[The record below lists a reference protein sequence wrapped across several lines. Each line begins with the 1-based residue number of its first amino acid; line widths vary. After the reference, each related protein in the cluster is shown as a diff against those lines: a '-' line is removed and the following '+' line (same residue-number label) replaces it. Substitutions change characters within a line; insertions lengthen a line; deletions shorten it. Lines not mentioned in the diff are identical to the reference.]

1 MLQFSSLAINIH
13 NYQHICASR
22 ITFHRVDSTPR
33 LTPLYALH
41 RNFART
47 CLCHFHIPQ
56 TGLLKSALHSDG
68 KFPTPIVGLQG
79 QPMKTF
85 GSSAITDT
93 TAIAAVFPPV
103 AKPPAFVTIAAKT
116 TDAATTAAAAS
127 VNPDEFKKQQRLEQN
142 KMSARRSRRR
152 KKIILEELQATV
164 DHLTAENE
172 QLDAENK
179 RLEKELERRKKEAIR
194 MKDNANGGGLV
205 AAVPPSSLGTGLSTS
220 GGTDMS
226 KATIGYSAVPA
237 IVVPANSIANRSLLV
252 SRLSTIMNGQAAP
265 GLCARSQ
272 TLGAPTATTGTL
284 PNLAAASN
292 ISSIATPAPRPS
304 QLYLSRPTSDAKNT
318 SSSSSAATAQEQ
330 LQRSILSL
338 YQEQERKNTNKKRR
352 LRK

>member
-1 MLQFSSLAINIH
+1 MA
-13 NYQHICASR
+13 
-22 ITFHRVDSTPR
+22 
-33 LTPLYALH
+33 
-41 RNFART
+41 
-47 CLCHFHIPQ
+47 Q

-79 QPMKTF
+79 QPEKTF
-85 GSSAITDT
+85 ASSAITDT

-194 MKDNANGGGLV
+194 MKDNANGGLV
-205 AAVPPSSLGTGLSTS
+205 AAAPPSSLGTGLSTS

-226 KATIGYSAVPA
+226 KATIGNSAVPA

-272 TLGAPTATTGTL
+272 TLGAPTVTTGTL
-284 PNLAAASN
+284 PNLAAASI
-292 ISSIATPAPRPS
+292 ISGIATPAPRPS

-318 SSSSSAATAQEQ
+318 SASSAATAQEQ

-338 YQEQERKNTNKKRR
+338 YQEQERENANKKRR

>member
-1 MLQFSSLAINIH
+1 MHCTVISLALACTIFTSH
-13 NYQHICASR
+13 K
-22 ITFHRVDSTPR
+22 P
-33 LTPLYALH
+33 
-41 RNFART
+41 
-47 CLCHFHIPQ
+47 
-56 TGLLKSALHSDG
+56 GLLKSALHSDG
-68 KFPTPIVGLQG
+68 KFPTPVVGLQG
-79 QPMKTF
+79 HPKKTF

-93 TAIAAVFPPV
+93 AAIAAVFPPV
-103 AKPPAFVTIAAKT
+103 AKPPAFVTIVAKT
-116 TDAATTAAAAS
+116 TDAAATTAAAAS

-172 QLDAENK
+172 LLDAENQ
-179 RLEKELERRKKEAIR
+179 RLEKELERRKNLAIQ
-194 MKDNANGGGLV
+194 MKDNADGGGLAI
-205 AAVPPSSLGTGLSTS
+205 AAAPPSALGTGLSTS

-226 KATIGYSAVPA
+226 MATIGNSAVPA
-237 IVVPANSIANRSLLV
+237 IVVPANSMANRSLLV

-272 TLGAPTATTGTL
+272 TLGKPTVTTGTL
-284 PNLAAASN
+284 PNLDAASI

-304 QLYLSRPTSDAKNT
+304 QLYLSRPTLNADAKNT
-318 SSSSSAATAQEQ
+318 SSSSSSAATAQEQ

-338 YQEQERKNTNKKRR
+338 YQEHERKDTNKKRR

>member
-1 MLQFSSLAINIH
+1 MQFSSLAINIH

-79 QPMKTF
+79 QPEKTF
-85 GSSAITDT
+85 ASSAITDT

-226 KATIGYSAVPA
+226 KATIGNSAVPA

-272 TLGAPTATTGTL
+272 TLGAPTVTTGTL
-284 PNLAAASN
+284 PNLATASI
-292 ISSIATPAPRPS
+292 ISGIATPAPRPS

-318 SSSSSAATAQEQ
+318 SASSAATAQEQ

-338 YQEQERKNTNKKRR
+338 YQEQERENTNKKRR

>member
-1 MLQFSSLAINIH
+1 L
-13 NYQHICASR
+13 R
-22 ITFHRVDSTPR
+22 
-33 LTPLYALH
+33 
-41 RNFART
+41 
-47 CLCHFHIPQ
+47 HFHIPQ

-68 KFPTPIVGLQG
+68 KFPTPVVGLQG
-79 QPMKTF
+79 QPKKPF

-93 TAIAAVFPPV
+93 AAIAAVFPPV
-103 AKPPAFVTIAAKT
+103 AKPPAFVTIVAKT

-172 QLDAENK
+172 LLDAENK
-179 RLEKELERRKKEAIR
+179 RLEKELERRKKEAIH
-194 MKDNANGGGLV
+194 MKDNADGGGLAI
-205 AAVPPSSLGTGLSTS
+205 AAAPPSALGTGLSTS

-226 KATIGYSAVPA
+226 MATIGNSAVPD

-252 SRLSTIMNGQAAP
+252 SRLSTIMNGRAAP

-272 TLGAPTATTGTL
+272 TLGVPTVTTG
-284 PNLAAASN
+284 
-292 ISSIATPAPRPS
+292 TPAPRPS
-304 QLYLSRPTSDAKNT
+304 QLYLSRPTRTSNADAKNT
-318 SSSSSAATAQEQ
+318 SSSSAATAQEQ
-330 LQRSILSL
+330 LQRSILSQ
-338 YQEQERKNTNKKRR
+338 YQEHERKDTNKKRR

>member
-1 MLQFSSLAINIH
+1 MA
-13 NYQHICASR
+13 
-22 ITFHRVDSTPR
+22 
-33 LTPLYALH
+33 
-41 RNFART
+41 
-47 CLCHFHIPQ
+47 Q

-79 QPMKTF
+79 QPEKTF
-85 GSSAITDT
+85 ASSAITDT

-205 AAVPPSSLGTGLSTS
+205 AAAPPSSLGTGLSTS

-226 KATIGYSAVPA
+226 KATIGNSAVPA

-338 YQEQERKNTNKKRR
+338 YQEQERENTNKKRR